1 MRRDRLPAHGV
12 LAGQARAGEA
22 PDTAPGGGTLADHA
36 IDDAAAVELLTRA
49 VSCPSPSGRE
59 EEVARLLV
67 AAMSAGGAEACLDDA
82 GNAVGVWGGGPVSVT
97 FLGHMDTAPGTFP
110 VRVSD
115 GVLHGR
121 GSVDAKGSLCA
132 AVVAASRLSAE
143 LLDRLTLRVVGA
155 VEEESS
161 GSRGCRHALTTLP
174 RPDFLIVGEP
184 SGWDR
189 YTLGYKGRVSA
200 RLEASRD
207 SAHTA
212 REDPS
217 AAELLVDAYT
227 ALRGWVERD
236 NLGADGAFD
245 RLQVTLR
252 GLVSEDDGLVERSRG
267 EVAFRLPPR
276 WSAAGLSAR
285 LGQLRLDRG
294 VRLTVTS
301 AEEPVRADNASP
313 LARAFRVAIRSCG
326 GVPRPVVKT
335 GTSDMNVAAASWS
348 VPMLAYGPGDSE
360 LDHTPHER
368 LALGE
373 YLRAIAVL
381 GRAVSELV

>member
-252 GLVSEDDGLVERSRG
+252 GLVSEADGLVERSRG
-267 EVAFRLPPR
+267 GAGPR
-276 WSAAGLSAR
+276 R
-285 LGQLRLDRG
+285 Q
-294 VRLTVTS
+294 RLTVG
-301 AEEPVRADNASP
+301 AGLPRRHQVVRRRAPPGGQDRDLGHERRRRELERADAGLRP
-313 LARAFRVAIRSCG
+313 GRLRTGPHPTRA
-326 GVPRPVVKT
+326 
-335 GTSDMNVAAASWS
+335 
-348 VPMLAYGPGDSE
+348 LGPGRVPASDRGTGARRQRARLSGAGS
-360 LDHTPHER
+360 LTLRRSSTPGAR
-368 LALGE
+368 RGAPW
-373 YLRAIAVL
+373 R
-381 GRAVSELV
+381 GR